1 MRINRLS
8 LYNFK
13 NHSDLK
19 LDFTADITGIIGNNG
34 KGKTNVLDAIYLL
47 STCKSYFNAIDYQ
60 LIKHSETLCA
70 VNAQFYDNQQIDL
83 QLAIEQGKKKK
94 LKRNDKQYDKLI
106 DHIGMINVVMITP
119 DDVELVTGHSDVRR
133 RFIDIC
139 ISQTDRE
146 YLNNLSEYQKVLDQR
161 NKQLKLFAQH
171 RHFDEIIIESYDA
184 KLVPAGNYIYK
195 KRSEVLGKL
204 NALFNEIYPAF
215 SSGEEVV
222 TFKYESDLHTRDFAA
237 ALKEEINKD
246 LAAERTTVGLHK
258 DDIQFEIN
266 GFPLKR
272 FGSQGQSKSF
282 IVALKLAQ
290 YRFLSE
296 TLGTLPI
303 LLLDDMFEK
312 IDEVRAQR
320 LIDMLSTENF
330 GQIVLTDTHIERVRK
345 HFENVNKSINFVE
358 L

>member
-1 MRINRLS
+1 VRINRLS

-13 NHSDLK
+13 NHSELK

-60 LIKHSETLCA
+60 LIRHGETLCA
-70 VNAQFYDNQQIDL
+70 VNAQFSDHQQTDL

-133 RFIDIC
+133 KFIDIC

-146 YLNNLSEYQKVLDQR
+146 YLNNLSEYQKVLEQR

-184 KLVPAGNYIYK
+184 KLVPAGNYIYN
-195 KRSEVLGKL
+195 KRAEVLGKL
-204 NALFNEIYPAF
+204 NQYFNEIYPAF
-215 SSGEEVV
+215 SSGEEIV
-222 TFKYESDLHTRDFAA
+222 TFKYESDLHTRDFAV
-237 ALKEEINKD
+237 ALKEEINRD
-246 LAAERTTVGLHK
+246 LAAERTTIGLHK

-266 GFPLKR
+266 GYPLKR

-296 TLGTLPI
+296 TLDTLPI

-320 LIDMLSTENF
+320 LIDMLGSDQF

>member
-1 MRINRLS
+1 MRINKLS

-13 NHSDLK
+13 NHSELK

-34 KGKTNVLDAIYLL
+34 KGKTNVLDAVYLL
-47 STCKSYFNAIDYQ
+47 STCKSYFNSIDYQ
-60 LIKHSETLCA
+60 LIKHGETLCA

-83 QLAIEQGKKKK
+83 QMTIEQGKKKK

-106 DHIGMINVVMITP
+106 DHIGMVNVVIITP
-119 DDVELVTGHSDVRR
+119 DDVELVAGHSDVRR

-195 KRSEVLGKL
+195 KRTEVLGKL
-204 NALFNEIYPAF
+204 NELFNEIYPAF
-215 SSGEEVV
+215 SSGAEVV
-222 TFKYESDLHTRDFAA
+222 KFNYESDLHTRDFAT

-246 LAAERTTVGLHK
+246 LVVERTTVGLHK
-258 DDIQFEIN
+258 DDIQFEID

-320 LIDMLSTENF
+320 LIDMLSSDTF